1 MPLQLSDRH
10 CIRPAIGR
18 LIQAYAQQLKR
29 VAEAV
34 VIGVFENAKGDINK
48 IFRRGHDIEH
58 YRLVPLN
65 RGQKI
70 HHHGVAMMHQE
81 RVIPEVNQLFFGN
94 RLDVAEVHYHA
105 VVSSALFVDERT
117 RQCDLNSVTMAVY
130 VATLAQVIRQAMT
143 GIELKAAGD
152 GDVGSHHTFYRVRA
166 HSADAPNRIN
176 DSRSNECICFFHR
189 QRWTEII
196 ALHHVAAQRF
206 QNGELFGLFDA
217 LGDNI

>member
-10 CIRPAIGR
+10 CIRPAIRR

-48 IFRRGHDIEH
+48 IFRRGYDIQNH
-58 YRLVPLN
+58 RFVAVN
-65 RGQKI
+65 SCQKI

-143 GIELKAAGD
+143 GIELEAAGD
-152 GDVGSHHTFYRVRA
+152 GDVGSHRTFYRVRA

-176 DSRSNECICFFHR
+176 DSRSNECIRFLHR
-189 QRWTEII
+189 QRRTEIV

-206 QNGELFGLFDA
+206 QNGELFGFFDA
-217 LGDNI
+217 LGNNI